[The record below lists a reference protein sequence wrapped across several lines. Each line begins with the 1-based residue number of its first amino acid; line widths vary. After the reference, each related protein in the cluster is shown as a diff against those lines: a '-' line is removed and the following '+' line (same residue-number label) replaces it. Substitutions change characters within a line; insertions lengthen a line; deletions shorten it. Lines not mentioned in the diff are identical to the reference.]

1 MTLDQ
6 MRNKFQEII
15 KEENRSK
22 ASISRELNIT
32 QYTFDDFL
40 SQKRNPRY
48 ETIVK
53 MKEFLKNNG
62 KD

>member
-6 MRNKFQEII
+6 MRNKFHEII